1 MTAIRTTSTDSQ
13 HHPSGVGH
21 LDRHEPR
28 VEPQMPESAAARPT
42 VPARSPII
50 ALDVTVRFNDA
61 ASALKTG
68 ELVKQDGFT
77 LFEAVSALE
86 VRADCAKILAQLI
99 YFLGAGSE
107 NGSRFR

>member
-1 MTAIRTTSTDSQ
+1 MTATRTTSSDSQ
-13 HHPSGVGH
+13 HHPSGVGR
-21 LDRHEPR
+21 LDHHELR
-28 VEPQMPESAAARPT
+28 VEPQMPESVAARPN
-42 VPARSPII
+42 VPPRSPII

-61 ASALKTG
+61 ASTLKTG

-86 VRADCAKILAQLI
+86 VRSDCAKIPAQLI
-99 YFLGAGSE
+99 CFLGAGSE